1 MSIRSKGRRK
11 IIVDSQTYLWYVAL
25 DDESPYNILN
35 IVSDDKSYI
44 LACPLQTEK
53 EYIISKGRMFQAKKT
68 NGRWN
73 RYFLPFHI
81 PEIITPKFVEQ
92 LILWSTKIQMLFQ
105 LMVMFLCSIILLY
118 IAITKQQGHPC
129 CFYIPLSVFH

>member
-25 DDESPYNILN
+25 DDESPYNILI

-92 LILWSTKIQMLFQ
+92 LILWSTKNTD
-105 LMVMFLCSIILLY
+105 
-118 IAITKQQGHPC
+118 AIPINGDVP
-129 CFYIPLSVFH
+129 V